1 MPADFLDSNVLLCF
15 ASRDPAKGDRAEAL
29 MRGGATI
36 SVQVL
41 NEIAN
46 VGRRKMRLGWDE
58 LEMALALIRRVVDV
72 VPLTGRT
79 HDEGLRIARRHNLA
93 IYDSMI
99 LASALVSGC
108 DTLWSEDMQ
117 NGLVVDQRL
126 TIRNPFID

>member
-1 MPADFLDSNVLLCF
+1 MPADFLDSNVLLYF

-29 MRGGATI
+29 MRGGAMI

-58 LEMALALIRRVVDV
+58 LETALALIRRVVDV
-72 VPLTGRT
+72 VPLTVRT
-79 HDEGLRIARRHNLA
+79 HDEGLRIAKRHNLA

-117 NGLVVDQRL
+117 NGLVVVQRL